1 MPRKSRKIICV
12 NSEHRNP
19 KLFGVALR
27 GLKAGFMRRFPDSN
41 NAKFYYIPQENT
53 WVIKTIDRDNY
64 QRLYEISRINGK
76 INFSFAGYFDPT
88 FDTREIFKMA
98 LRGKGLGLAALKDHL
113 RLAALQGKETI
124 FLNSARRSALLMFLR
139 NGFTVDLKASA
150 GALGAMKIRSQAG
163 LMQLLKRRQTPE
175 DLSRICGQN
184 LIQIKRE
191 IRKNP

>member
-124 FLNSARRSALLMFLR
+124 FLKSKKLKLPWRRL
-139 NGFTVDLKASA
+139 
-150 GALGAMKIRSQAG
+150 
-163 LMQLLKRRQTPE
+163 
-175 DLSRICGQN
+175 
-184 LIQIKRE
+184 
-191 IRKNP
+191 